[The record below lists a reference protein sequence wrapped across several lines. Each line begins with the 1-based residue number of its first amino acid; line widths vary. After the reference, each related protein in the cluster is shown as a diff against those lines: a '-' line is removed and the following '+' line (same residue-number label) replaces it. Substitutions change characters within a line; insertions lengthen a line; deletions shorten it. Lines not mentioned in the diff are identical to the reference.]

1 MSNSSE
7 TGPKSGLKAPTK
19 IARPSTSTGGIP
31 RPTATSTAS
40 STSLLSKPGT
50 TTNSS
55 SSSLNQTVSE
65 AALTATTTTTTSSTT
80 TATATGV
87 STASEPS
94 AEQAFQ
100 IGDRVFVN
108 GVKPGRLAFLGTTQ
122 FKEGEWAGVVLDTTD
137 GKNNGS
143 VNGVT
148 YFECGGEM
156 RGVFCRPNK
165 LTRTYDPSV
174 ADQANTANTA
184 APSVN
189 ANQVASAQNDNNT
202 TVSGG
207 ADGGL
212 KIGDRVIISSAA
224 GGPAK
229 IGTLR

>member
-1 MSNSSE
+1 MSTASNSSE

-65 AALTATTTTTTSSTT
+65 AALTTTTTTTTTSSTT

-174 ADQANTANTA
+174 ADANTA
-184 APSVN
+184 APS
-189 ANQVASAQNDNNT
+189 ANQMASAQNDHNT

-212 KIGDRVIISSAA
+212 KIGDRVLITSAA